1 MTLRSQTAALA
12 VLFVALTVI
21 FLLVGDAGVST
32 GVFLPEPTLTYT
44 PTVAPTATPGPDP
57 GAANWT
63 EATPGQWTYTGA
75 SGVAARINYDTV
87 KLDEFITGTG
97 LTAPAA
103 DAPYPLLA
111 VLSQLSES
119 LQTQATDAGLTLEPG
134 VFSGPIIEIVG
145 ETPVA
150 LMHARVQPQTRQDG
164 QQFLG
169 LDLVQ
174 ALIDQGEGDVTFLQY
189 VLQGAPD
196 DVVYGDFRAW
206 LEANVA
212 TLYEKP
218 AEEEGA
224 EATPTEGEATPAPE
238 EPAGDE
244 TGPGEQPTP
253 APEQPQAT
261 PEAQPTAAEEES
273 GD

>member
-12 VLFVALTVI
+12 VLFVALAVI

-44 PTVAPTATPGPDP
+44 PTIAPTATPGPDP

-63 EATPGQWTYTGA
+63 EAATGRWTYSGPSGA
-75 SGVAARINYDTV
+75 AASINFETIN
-87 KLDEFITGTG
+87 LDEFITGTG

-103 DAPYPLLA
+103 DAPYPLLD
-111 VLSQLSES
+111 VLGQLSET
-119 LQTQATDAGLTLEPG
+119 LQTQATDAGLTFEADA
-134 VFSGPIIEIVG
+134 FSAPIIEIVG

-150 LMHARVQPQTRQDG
+150 LMRATVQSQTRQDG
-164 QQFLG
+164 QQFRG

-174 ALIDQGEGDVTFLQY
+174 ALIDQGGGDVTFVQY

-196 DVVYGDFRAW
+196 DAAYGDFRAW
-206 LEANVA
+206 LEANAA

-218 AEEEGA
+218 AEEEGTG

-238 EPAGDE
+238 EP
-244 TGPGEQPTP
+244 TGEQSTP
-253 APEQPQAT
+253 ATEQPQAT
-261 PEAQPTAAEEES
+261 PEAQPTATEEES